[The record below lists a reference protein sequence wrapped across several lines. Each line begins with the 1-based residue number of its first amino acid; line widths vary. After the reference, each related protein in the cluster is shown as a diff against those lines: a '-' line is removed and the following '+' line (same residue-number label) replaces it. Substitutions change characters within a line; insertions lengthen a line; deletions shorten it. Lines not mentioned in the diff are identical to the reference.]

1 MMWNLFKK
9 RQEGDLRRLTT
20 AYRFFLKTTFQKGAY
35 ESMAMDTE
43 DLLWK
48 GGFGKAINQLFRNW
62 PTPNQS
68 KLFERFMKRW
78 LKKGRSTDQ
87 AFIMAFN
94 DFLEQ
99 KRLNLQELQEVL
111 DEGKRSFG
119 GKEVKRV

>member
-1 MMWNLFKK
+1 MWNLFKK
-9 RQEGDLRRLTT
+9 RQEGDLRRLAT
-20 AYRFFLKTTFQKGAY
+20 AYRFFLKTTLQEKNH
-35 ESMAMDTE
+35 EHTIMDTE
-43 DLLWK
+43 NRLWK
-48 GGFGKAINQLFRNW
+48 GGFGKAVNQLKRNW

-111 DEGKRSFG
+111 DEGRRSFG
-119 GKEVKRV
+119 GEEVRHV